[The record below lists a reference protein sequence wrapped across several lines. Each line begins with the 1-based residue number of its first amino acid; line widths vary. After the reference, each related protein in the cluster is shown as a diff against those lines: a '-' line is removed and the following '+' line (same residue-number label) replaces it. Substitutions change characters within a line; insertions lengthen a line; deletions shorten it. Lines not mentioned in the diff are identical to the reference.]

1 MKARLSLLL
10 ALVALPEDAF
20 QYFVGWSRG
29 MPINFP
35 EGLAGFS
42 QTSRDAI
49 LELRQAARD
58 YTQPEETRQPRY
70 HGAQEASSYGAQGQN

>member
-10 ALVALPEDAF
+10 ALCALPEDAF

-58 YTQPEETRQPRY
+58 YIPSEHTRFRYAGVREEMK
-70 HGAQEASSYGAQGQN
+70 HGQQSQG